1 MPTSRR
7 ALLCKWQARMRLL
20 MWNRK
25 PIRQAKSAAEAGLR
39 PGLFRLRRPL
49 LRGTFFSGFLG
60 FARARLRRHPR
71 PQLASAVRHNETPL
85 TDTTAV
91 SLGRLADDRQSPLFL

>member
-1 MPTSRR
+1 
-7 ALLCKWQARMRLL
+7 

-60 FARARLRRHPR
+60 FTRARLRRR
-71 PQLASAVRHNETPL
+71 RRLQLASAVRHNEPPL
-85 TDTTAV
+85 TVTTAARF
-91 SLGRLADDRQSPLFL
+91 GRLADDRQPPLFL